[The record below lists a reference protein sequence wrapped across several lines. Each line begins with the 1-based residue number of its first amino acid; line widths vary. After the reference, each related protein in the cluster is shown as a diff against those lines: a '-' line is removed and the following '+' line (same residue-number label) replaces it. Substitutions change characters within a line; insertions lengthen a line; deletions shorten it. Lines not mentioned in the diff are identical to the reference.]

1 MQGVYAQELG
11 FITVFEAYGLRQVP
25 WPLCTLLHTY
35 RESHDVGGRHG
46 LLAHVFL
53 QEETGLKNTLISYYS
68 CSYVTKLFLLVQV
81 SQMERQTFSFPWT
94 QAAGHVSLSPGS
106 ASFCR
111 TGKLRRQSC
120 EDLPLQ
126 GRGPIRDLIS
136 ITGLSPNVVQILA
149 CCDLLPQL
157 AQT

>member
-53 QEETGLKNTLISYYS
+53 QEETGLKIYPYFL
-68 CSYVTKLFLLVQV
+68 LFLFLCHQAFP
-81 SQMERQTFSFPWT
+81 FSSSFSNGKTNFLFPLDSSSRPRFPFPRVC
-94 QAAGHVSLSPGS
+94 QL
-106 ASFCR
+106 
-111 TGKLRRQSC
+111 
-120 EDLPLQ
+120 LQ
-126 GRGPIRDLIS
+126 DWKVKKTVL
-136 ITGLSPNVVQILA
+136 
-149 CCDLLPQL
+149 
-157 AQT
+157 